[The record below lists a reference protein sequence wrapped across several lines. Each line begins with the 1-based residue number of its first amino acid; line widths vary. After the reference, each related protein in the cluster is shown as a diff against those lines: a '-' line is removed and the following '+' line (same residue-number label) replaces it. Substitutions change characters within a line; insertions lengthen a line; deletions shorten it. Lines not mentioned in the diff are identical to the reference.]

1 MPVVLITSRFE
12 GIEVEINRHSAFV
25 TRSWQLRL
33 HELTGRQKLG
43 LDSFQ
48 QDVER
53 MTQSWSHHEL
63 EGMMLLLTEEVG
75 ELARALRKM
84 RGQRWGHDDE
94 SVGSTENV
102 MEELGDVLFLL
113 ARISVRTG
121 TDLGDAATAVL
132 GKIERRMAQS
142 E

>member
-1 MPVVLITSRFE
+1 
-12 GIEVEINRHSAFV
+12 
-25 TRSWQLRL
+25 
-33 HELTGRQKLG
+33 
-43 LDSFQ
+43 
-48 QDVER
+48 

-121 TDLGDAATAVL
+121 TDLGDAAAAVL